1 MLSLL
6 KLAQHGTIVLK
17 RKAPGRVNSD
27 SSWLHLN
34 ALLLLVGI
42 ASVVK
47 LVQANSITLR
57 SEAH

>member
-1 MLSLL
+1 M
-6 KLAQHGTIVLK
+6 LK

-42 ASVVK
+42 AGVVK